1 MCACPAAPVEVEFC
15 GETERFSAANK
26 LSGTVSPLRTITTS
40 IAVTALVI
48 SGVAAARAEPL
59 DCTSRWLLAT
69 DLTKCFPWMVDRPMT
84 TAELVDE
91 LRKAYSAYIDFKQC
105 HEARRRYVRAY
116 VSDRGMEQ
124 AREAVRRIERAAKPR
139 LDPEIFDSL
148 WSRVEVTKRHRI
160 VDSFVESAR
169 HGCMWRSDLLKVQR
183 EPPDS
188 GRIVKD
194 F

>member
-1 MCACPAAPVEVEFC
+1 
-15 GETERFSAANK
+15 
-26 LSGTVSPLRTITTS
+26 
-40 IAVTALVI
+40 
-48 SGVAAARAEPL
+48 
-59 DCTSRWLLAT
+59 
-69 DLTKCFPWMVDRPMT
+69 MVDRPMT

-124 AREAVRRIERAAKPR
+124 ARAAVRRIERAVKPR
-139 LDPEIFDSL
+139 LDPATFDGL
-148 WSRVEVTKRHRI
+148 WSRVEVTKRHRV
-160 VDSFVESAR
+160 VDNIFDAA
-169 HGCMWRSDLLKVQR
+169 CTWRFDLLEVQR

-188 GRIVKD
+188 RQIVKD